1 MYYRIRT
8 GFVSS
13 FIYSGLIVSAFYSS
27 PPLNSSRGSPVVF
40 FVDTKLSQYFSQLLK
55 LVLGNRFARVHF
67 THAGQASHSGEIAI
81 HLVASCSGK
90 WISFGWVCHFWVS
103 KAVTCVKQGCL
114 FFFVADSQNLGYLPF
129 DLRLNSDILSHLKQF
144 AINVSSL
151 ARMSSLANR

>member
-27 PPLNSSRGSPVVF
+27 PPLNSSRGNPVVF

-55 LVLGNRFARVHF
+55 SVLGNRFARVHF
-67 THAGQASHSGEIAI
+67 THAGQASYSGEIAI

-90 WISFGWVCHFWVS
+90 WDQFW
-103 KAVTCVKQGCL
+103 
-114 FFFVADSQNLGYLPF
+114 LGVPL
-129 DLRLNSDILSHLKQF
+129 LSIQSCN
-144 AINVSSL
+144 IC
-151 ARMSSLANR
+151 